1 MTLYGKFIKQ
11 EVSKLQDSLA
21 WPPQPEDLYPEKFKI
36 PESLDMFLSALIGD
50 GKSYCNRQ
58 SRLKYSFA
66 QDLIHSVTNGGV
78 KTPKSILLPTMVK
91 TLTNNTELINILNKL
106 GHGVSYSVLMEL
118 QIENAYK
125 IYEKQLTND

>member
-1 MTLYGKFIKQ
+1 
-11 EVSKLQDSLA
+11 
-21 WPPQPEDLYPEKFKI
+21 
-36 PESLDMFLSALIGD
+36 MFLSVLIGD

-66 QDLIHSVTNGGV
+66 QELIHSVTNGGV

-91 TLTNNTELINILNKL
+91 ALTNNTELINILNKL